1 MSKVDRIPEAWPP
14 VMSDAMAAQYLDFSL
29 SQFRALVASGKLP
42 AGQKVWGTENVRWRQ
57 AQLDAAIN
65 LEFGLPAKNGGANLS
80 VASDE
85 DEWDKAIR
93 NAA

>member
-1 MSKVDRIPEAWPP
+1 
-14 VMSDAMAAQYLDFSL
+14 MAAAYLDMSV
-29 SQFRALVASGKLP
+29 SQFRALVDCRKLP
-42 AGQKVWGTENVRWRQ
+42 AGRKIFDTDMVRWRR

-65 LEFGLPAKNGGANLS
+65 LEFGLPAKNGGTDLS

-85 DEWDKAIR
+85 DEWDRAIR

>member
-1 MSKVDRIPEAWPP
+1 MAKNDRIPDAWPAL
-14 VMSDAMAAQYLDFSL
+14 MSDAIAAAYLDMSV
-29 SQFRALVASGKLP
+29 SQFRALVDADRLP
-42 AGQKVWGTENVRWRQ
+42 RGRQVFGSAMVRWRRE
-57 AQLDAAIN
+57 QLDAWIN
-65 LEFGLPAKNGGANLS
+65 LEFGLPAKNAGADLS